1 MDRLVI
7 KDYLDDPQNVLDF
20 IETSIR
26 ETDSWWYR
34 YENPFESK
42 WALDKQN
49 YDDTKF
55 NQQVAAG
62 TFYITDPLLFQVML
76 KLVHPNVCWWVQRL
90 LDVPIEYGDVQHYGG
105 VFVYGNGDYLKP
117 HCDAG
122 VHPVNQQHKVA
133 TACLYL
139 TPAVL
144 YFYKGDVVWLD
155 KPVIHRID
163 QILHV
168 PANSLVL
175 FQNHD
180 TAWHEVPVVTGPE
193 PRAVITVSYMAPPD
207 FKDTRFMNMRTR
219 AYFARHMSIPDSP
232 ELADM
237 RERRASEEFHQEVYR
252 V

>member
-1 MDRLVI
+1 MDRLII

-20 IETSIR
+20 IFLNTVY
-26 ETDSWWYR
+26 DSR
-34 YENPFESK
+34 YDRYDNPFEQK
-42 WALDKQN
+42 WTMRRPFPAILLTVTDRLIHP
-49 YDDTKF
+49 DT
-55 NQQVAAG
+55 
-62 TFYITDPLLFQVML
+62 
-76 KLVHPNVCWWVQRL
+76 CWWVSRL
-90 LDVPIEYGDVQHYGG
+90 LDIPIEYGDVQHYGG
-105 VFVYGNGDYLKP
+105 VFVYGNGDYLRP

-122 VHPVNQQHKVA
+122 VHPQNQQHKVA

-139 TPAVL
+139 TPATL

-180 TAWHEVPVVTGPE
+180 TQWHEVPVVTGPE
-193 PRAVITVSYMAPPD
+193 PRAVITVSYIAPPD
-207 FKDTRFMNMRTR
+207 FKDPRFMNQRTR
-219 AYFARHMSIPDSP
+219 AYFARHMSATDTP

-237 RERRASEEFHQEVYR
+237 RERRASEEHHEEVYR
-252 V
+252 VS